1 MDIKQIANEC
11 GIKYRHTPKNT
22 REMWCFDSGLEL
34 FAQKIIEAEREDC
47 ARLCESLHGERNGDC
62 AAAIRSL
69 K

>member
-1 MDIKQIANEC
+1 MDIKKLAIESGANET
-11 GIKYRHTPKNT
+11 GGVFSEYTFST
-22 REMWCFDSGLEL
+22 RELNL